1 MVEKV
6 QLSKNGPQLSK
17 IVSGVMTWGIWGK
30 DYSPQQMLSLIE
42 QSVDIGIT
50 TFDHADIYGHY
61 TTEETFGEAL
71 KLQPSLRDKIQLV
84 TKCGIKLVTENRPS
98 HKIKSYDTSAAHI
111 EASVER
117 SLKNLNTDRLEL
129 VLVHRPSPLMNA
141 TEIAETFQKLIAQ
154 GKVQH
159 FGVSNFTP
167 SQINLVNSKI
177 EITTNQIEANL
188 LHLDPFVD
196 GTLDQCQQL
205 GIHPMIWSPLG
216 GSAFFTAQ
224 ENERVQ
230 RISTVAQA
238 LVEKHN
244 AQSIDQILLAW
255 LLQHPSGPIPVLG
268 TTRIERL
275 QAAAE
280 AQSIALSR
288 EEWFELWSASV
299 GEEVA

>member
-1 MVEKV
+1 MVEKI
-6 QLSKNGPQLSK
+6 QLSKSGPYLSK

-30 DYSPQQMLSLIE
+30 NYTAQQMLSLIE
-42 QSVDIGIT
+42 QSIDLGIT

-61 TTEETFGEAL
+61 TTEAAFGEAM

-84 TKCGIKLVTENRPS
+84 TKCGIKLVTEHRPS

-111 EASVER
+111 IASVEQ
-117 SLKNLNTDRLEL
+117 SLKNLHTETLEL

-141 TEIAETFQKLIAQ
+141 EEIAETFQQLIEQ

-167 SQINLVNSKI
+167 AQINLVQSKI
-177 EITTNQIEANL
+177 VVTTNQIEANL
-188 LHLDPFVD
+188 LHLDPFLD
-196 GTLDQCQQL
+196 GTLDQCQQME
-205 GIHPMIWSPLG
+205 IHPMIWSPLG

-224 ENERVQ
+224 DNPRVQ
-230 RISTVAQA
+230 RINEVAKSLA
-238 LVEKHN
+238 ERHH

-280 AQSIALSR
+280 AQAIALSR
-288 EEWFELWSASV
+288 EEWFELWSASI
-299 GEEVA
+299 GEEVP